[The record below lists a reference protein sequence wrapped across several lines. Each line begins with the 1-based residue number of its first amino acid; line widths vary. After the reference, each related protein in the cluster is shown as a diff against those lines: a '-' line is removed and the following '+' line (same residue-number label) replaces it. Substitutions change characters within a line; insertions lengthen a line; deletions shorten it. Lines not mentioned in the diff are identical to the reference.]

1 MTYIFFL
8 LVIEIV
14 NIIFK
19 TLYFKTHSTIDTH
32 MLLFLLTALSNKT
45 YAQYSETYCNTSN
58 TSNTLRRTTI
68 APRTQNTGDV
78 MQTDAAPLLG
88 LALAL
93 TRDAKPSALTAPH
106 PSPEIVASLI
116 QRTGLPEIDVARRL
130 AIKVQHLRRWARGEK
145 PRYYN
150 LWALQMLAAQGEL
163 GYLDAPPSSPWQ
175 TVRDAHVPPLILQ
188 DDPHRFELVLNLRI
202 DLGLDPIDHPQHNGS
217 LELWRQHIDDLT
229 ADPAGHTAHL
239 SAAGLVRPG
248 QAPGPCMT
256 LRQLAAVAG
265 AGESSLRA
273 WAKTPAAG
281 SSGSISTPGSCAAP
295 RALQLLLMLLSRM
308 RLFGLLGAVTG
319 PAGSTRTPV
328 RAARMR
334 AVDRTPP
341 EQRTPAPG
349 NRPRVDARQDHVAMP
364 AYYAA
369 LMDLIGAPVEHV
381 ALCLGVTPASVYN
394 WLAPSDKTA
403 PRYANQVALE
413 TLAVATLIE
422 KADITHADAWRRVVL
437 ARDKALEAAAMAAPA
452 PATTEPTA
460 GEDPDVLAIAQ
471 ALQQARAGLDLI

>member
-32 MLLFLLTALSNKT
+32 MPLFLLTALSIKT
-45 YAQYSETYCNTSN
+45 YAQYSETYCNISN
-58 TSNTLRRTTI
+58 TSNTLRRATI

-150 LWALQMLAAQGEL
+150 LWALQMLACQGER
-163 GYLDAPPSSPWQ
+163 GYLHQPAPAPSAQPGPDGSP
-175 TVRDAHVPPLILQ
+175 TPLILLE
-188 DDPHRFELVLNLRI
+188 DPHRFELVLNLRI
-202 DLGLDPIDHPQHNGS
+202 DLGLDPGDHPQHDGS

-229 ADPAGHTAHL
+229 ADPAGHTVHL
-239 SAAGLVRPG
+239 TVAGLVRPG

-256 LRQLAAVAG
+256 LRQLAAVVSAG
-265 AGESSLRA
+265 
-273 WAKTPAAG
+273 
-281 SSGSISTPGSCAAP
+281 
-295 RALQLLLMLLSRM
+295 
-308 RLFGLLGAVTG
+308 
-319 PAGSTRTPV
+319 
-328 RAARMR
+328 
-334 AVDRTPP
+334 
-341 EQRTPAPG
+341 
-349 NRPRVDARQDHVAMP
+349 
-364 AYYAA
+364 
-369 LMDLIGAPVEHV
+369 
-381 ALCLGVTPASVYN
+381 
-394 WLAPSDKTA
+394 
-403 PRYANQVALE
+403 
-413 TLAVATLIE
+413 
-422 KADITHADAWRRVVL
+422 
-437 ARDKALEAAAMAAPA
+437 
-452 PATTEPTA
+452 
-460 GEDPDVLAIAQ
+460 
-471 ALQQARAGLDLI
+471 

>member
-1 MTYIFFL
+1 
-8 LVIEIV
+8 
-14 NIIFK
+14 
-19 TLYFKTHSTIDTH
+19 
-32 MLLFLLTALSNKT
+32 
-45 YAQYSETYCNTSN
+45 
-58 TSNTLRRTTI
+58 
-68 APRTQNTGDV
+68 

-93 TRDAKPSALTAPH
+93 TRDAKPSALTTPH

-150 LWALQMLAAQGEL
+150 LWALQMLACQGER
-163 GYLDAPPSSPWQ
+163 GYLHQPAPAPSAQPGPDGSP
-175 TVRDAHVPPLILQ
+175 TPLILLE
-188 DDPHRFELVLNLRI
+188 DPHRFELVLNLRI
-202 DLGLDPIDHPQHNGS
+202 DLGLDPGDHPQHDGS

-229 ADPAGHTAHL
+229 VDPAGHTVHL
-239 SAAGLVRPG
+239 TVAGLVRPG

-273 WAKTPAAG
+273 WTKTPAAG

-341 EQRTPAPG
+341 EQRTPAPST
-349 NRPRVDARQDHVAMP
+349 RPRVDAAQDHVALP
-364 AYYAA
+364 AYYSA
-369 LMDLIGAPVEHV
+369 LLELIGAPIEQV
-381 ALCLGVTPASVYN
+381 AACLGVSTASVYN

-452 PATTEPTA
+452 PATPEPTTEPTA